1 MNALPNLSFII
12 EATAAATQ
20 IHEMIDRIPV
30 IDSKEEKGKIL
41 PSVRGQIEFRDVDF
55 SYPSRPDTPILQG
68 FNLKVQAGKTVG
80 LVGGS
85 DSGKSTIISLLE
97 RFYDPEKGDIL
108 LDKYKIKRLQL
119 KWLRSHMGLVNQE
132 PVLFATSIKENI
144 LFGKEDAPMELIIKA
159 AKAANAHDFIIK
171 LPQGY
176 ETQVS
181 HDFLVHIP
189 IKTLEKVLN
198 QC

>member
-68 FNLKVQAGKTVG
+68 FNLKLQAGKTVG

-85 DSGKSTIISLLE
+85 DSGSLLS
-97 RFYDPEKGDIL
+97 FLCLKDFMTL
-108 LDKYKIKRLQL
+108 KR
-119 KWLRSHMGLVNQE
+119 RYS
-132 PVLFATSIKENI
+132 P
-144 LFGKEDAPMELIIKA
+144 
-159 AKAANAHDFIIK
+159 
-171 LPQGY
+171 
-176 ETQVS
+176 
-181 HDFLVHIP
+181 
-189 IKTLEKVLN
+189 
-198 QC
+198 